1 MIRVVVA
8 EDSHTSRALLV
19 SLFSSDPG
27 FQVVGQASDGVE
39 AVELTR
45 RLRPDLVSMDLR
57 MPRMDG
63 LEATRQ
69 IMVDT
74 PTPIVVVSAT
84 LESDDVAGSM
94 LAIRAGA
101 LTALA
106 KPPGP
111 GAPDFDAARA
121 RFLAT
126 VRALASVKV
135 VGHRL
140 TTLNRWKPS
149 QPRVD
154 GHEGNAREARLPAA
168 VVALAAST
176 GGPAALRRV
185 LDALPYDFPV
195 PVLVV
200 QHLSPGFLPGFT
212 SWLNASCRLHVKIA
226 EEGERVQRG
235 TVYIAPEDRHL
246 SITPTWTVRTLN
258 TPAVDGFRPSASVL
272 FESVGNVFGRQAAAA
287 ILTGMGRDGV
297 DGLRRIHE
305 LGGRIIAQDE
315 QTSSVFGMPAAA
327 VDAGLPDYVLPIS
340 LVPAKLV
347 EMVGLETKE

>member
-8 EDSHTSRALLV
+8 EDSPTSRELLV
-19 SLFSSDPG
+19 ALFNSDPS
-27 FQVVGQASDGVE
+27 FKVVGQACDGHE

-45 RLRPDLVSMDLR
+45 KLRPNLVTMDVR

-63 LEATRQ
+63 LAATRQ
-69 IMVDT
+69 IMIET

-84 LESDDVAGSM
+84 LERDDVAASM
-94 LAIRAGA
+94 RAIHAGA
-101 LTALA
+101 LTALS

-111 GAPDFDAARA
+111 GAPDFEPARA

-126 VRALASVKV
+126 VRSLASVKV

-140 TTLNRWKPS
+140 RTLSRRVPPVSASPS
-149 QPRVD
+149 PWLSSD
-154 GHEGNAREARLPAA
+154 GRMAMT

-176 GGPAALRRV
+176 GGPAALRAV
-185 LDALPYDFPV
+185 LDALPHEFPV

-200 QHLSPGFLPGFT
+200 QHLSPGFLPGFVA
-212 SWLNASCRLHVKIA
+212 WLNMTCRLRVKVA
-226 EEGERVQRG
+226 EEGEPIERG
-235 TVYIAPEDRHL
+235 HVYIAPQDRHL
-246 SITPTWTVRTLN
+246 SVSPGLSVRTLT
-258 TPAVDGFRPSASVL
+258 TPPVDGFRPSASVL
-272 FESVGNVFGRQAAAA
+272 FESVANAYGRHAAGV

-297 DGLRRIHE
+297 DGLRRIRE

-327 VDAGLPDYVLPIS
+327 IEAGLPDWVLPIS
-340 LVPAKLV
+340 MVAPKLA